1 MPKAFLSFCTIAVL
15 TILFAVP
22 GRAASP
28 QTRFDDLAGRKSFDE
43 AEILELRAIMD
54 AEKESG
60 EKIDCTFCPDAFTW
74 YLVEQDHFDE
84 AVWLFDR
91 NADYGIKSNQ
101 DGMTLLHAVC
111 RDGHQDFAELLIRR
125 GAEVNLPDENG
136 LTSLHYAVMS
146 GNAKP
151 VERLLELGC
160 DPNKLT
166 KKMETPLH
174 FAAKHSGIETVRL
187 LIEHGASIKAIR
199 WSLVESLKEQRRR
212 QDLGYIESDQ
222 ERVTALKS
230 ALGLRTPESLDEYDE
245 SEYEDEEEDDDYI
258 KKKEN
263 KPVIEDLD
271 HIPVDLLPR
280 DTRDAADTDGMTALH
295 FAAQNGNTEV
305 VKYLLENGAD
315 VNAQDTVLSRSAIHF
330 AAENGNLDCV
340 RCIAEQDSN
349 LLDKDI
355 YGATALHYAA
365 KCNRLDVMK
374 YLVSKKMDYSAKDA
388 RGWTA
393 MHYAACGGNI
403 DIVRY
408 LLAKGLNINART
420 KSGHTPLFYV
430 KKNRELRFFMVS
442 KGAK

>member
-1 MPKAFLSFCTIAVL
+1 MTKAFLSFCTIAVL

-22 GRAASP
+22 VRAASP
-28 QTRFDDLAGRKSFDE
+28 QTRFDDLAGRKTFRE

-136 LTSLHYAVMS
+136 LTSLHYAAMS
-146 GNAKP
+146 GNAKL

-160 DPNKLT
+160 DPNKFT
-166 KKMETPLH
+166 KEKETPLH
-174 FAAKHSGIETVRL
+174 FAAKYSGIETVRFL
-187 LIEHGASIKAIR
+187 FEHGASIKAIR

-212 QDLGYIESDQ
+212 QDRGYIESDL
-222 ERVTALKS
+222 ERVAALKS
-230 ALGLRTPESLDEYDE
+230 ALGLRTPESLEEYDE
-245 SEYEDEEEDDDYI
+245 DEYEDEEEDDDFI

-263 KPVIEDLD
+263 KRIIEDID

-280 DTRDAADTDGMTALH
+280 DTRDAANIYGMTALH

-340 RCIAEQDSN
+340 RCIAEQDAN

-374 YLVSKKMDYSAKDA
+374 YLVSKKMDYTAKDA

-408 LLAKGLNINART
+408 LLAKGLDINALT
-420 KSGHTPLFYV
+420 QSGHTPLFYV
-430 KKNRELRFFMVS
+430 GKNRELRFFMVS
-442 KGAK
+442 KGAE